1 MNKKKIAVIIEARYH
16 SSRLN
21 GKTMME
27 IKGRPL
33 LDLLIQRVKPS
44 KLIDDVIVATTIK
57 KDCDIIEDYCKK
69 NDIICF
75 RGSEDDVL
83 ERVLSAAKEN
93 NVDIIVELTA
103 DDPLVDAE
111 LIDNMVKFYLEN
123 DYDYISTFV
132 NKRTFPI
139 GYDLRIFSTSK
150 LDELD
155 KITKNPDDRENVSI
169 YFYRNPEKYKVGVLL
184 AKDELNH
191 PEYRL
196 TVDEKEDFEL
206 MKKIF
211 EHFDNFNFSMKD
223 VMNFLKENP
232 ELQLINKKLE
242 HKNFYVY
249 RAAIVGLGRMGHL
262 FENDPLIKKPCT
274 HAGAYSYLR
283 DKVRLVAGCDIR
295 EDRLNLFKE
304 KWNVTRLYKDY
315 KEMLRKEQIDILSVS
330 THAQQHK
337 EIVIEAAKSGVKAI
351 FCEKPISTNLRDAEE
366 MIKVCKEN
374 NVILCIDHTRRFDNF
389 WRKAKEVID
398 SGLIGDI
405 KVINAYSTAGL
416 QNGGSHLFDLL
427 RFFNGEVDT
436 VYAKL
441 KRDGTTDPSGIG
453 FLKFKN
459 GSHAFVD
466 IDFRDYVLFQI
477 NLICSKGMLKCGG
490 MIRGDKAFELFT
502 SKSSQTQTGL
512 LELQREEF
520 PEVDGEMALVN
531 AINEIIESIETGK
544 KLISTGEDGLK
555 QLEICTAFYE
565 SDRLNSEIKIPPND
579 KNLNIV
585 PRETSFTKNGK
596 FPESYEKNNILPG
609 F

>member
-1 MNKKKIAVIIEARYH
+1 MNKKKIAVIIEARYS

-27 IKGRPL
+27 IKDRPL

-44 KLIDDVIVATTIK
+44 KLIDNIIVATTVK
-57 KDCDIIEDYCKK
+57 ENCDVIENYCKRSG
-69 NDIICF
+69 IVCF

-111 LIDNMVKFYLEN
+111 LIDNMVKFYLDN

-139 GYDLRIFSTSK
+139 GYDIRIFSTNK
-150 LDELD
+150 LDEID
-155 KITKNPDDRENVSI
+155 KITKDPDNRENVSI

-184 AKDELNH
+184 AKNELNH

-211 EHFDNFNFSMKD
+211 ENFENFNFSMEE

-242 HKNFYVY
+242 HKNFYLY

-274 HAGAYSYLR
+274 HAGTYAYLR

-330 THAQQHK
+330 THTQQHK
-337 EIVIEAAKSGVKAI
+337 DIVIEAARSGVKAI
-351 FCEKPISTNLRDAEE
+351 FCEKPMSLSLNDAEE
-366 MIKVCKEN
+366 MIKACKEN
-374 NVILCIDHTRRFDNF
+374 NVILCIDHTRRFDNL
-389 WRKAKEVID
+389 WRKAKEIVD
-398 SGLIGDI
+398 SGVIGDVKI
-405 KVINAYSTAGL
+405 INAYSTAGL

-441 KRDGTTDPSGIG
+441 KKDGTTDPSGIG

-490 MIRGDKAFELFT
+490 MIRGDKAFELFV
-502 SKSSQTQTGL
+502 SKPSLTQTGL

-520 PEVDGEMALVN
+520 PEVKGEMALVN
-531 AINEIIESIETGK
+531 AINEIVESIETGK
-544 KLISTGEDGLK
+544 RLVSTGEDGLK

-565 SDRLNSEIKIPPND
+565 SDRLNSEIKIPPNK
-579 KNLNIV
+579 KNLDII
-585 PRETSFTKNGK
+585 PRATSFTNDGK
-596 FPESYEKNNILPG
+596 FPDSYEKNSILPG

>member
-1 MNKKKIAVIIEARYH
+1 MNKKKIAVIIEARYS

-27 IKGRPL
+27 IKDRPL

-44 KLIDDVIVATTIK
+44 KLIDNIIVATTVK
-57 KDCDIIEDYCKK
+57 ENCDVIENYCKRSG
-69 NDIICF
+69 IVCF

-83 ERVLSAAKEN
+83 ERVLSAAREN

-111 LIDNMVKFYLEN
+111 LVDNMVKFYLEN
-123 DYDYISTFV
+123 NYDYISTFV

-139 GYDLRIFSTSK
+139 GYDIRVFSTSK
-150 LDELD
+150 LDEID
-155 KITKNPDDRENVSI
+155 RITKDPDDRENVSI
-169 YFYRNPEKYKVGVLL
+169 YFYRNPDKYKVGVLL
-184 AKDELNH
+184 ARDELNH
-191 PEYRL
+191 PEFRL
-196 TVDEKEDFEL
+196 TVDEKDDFEL
-206 MKKIF
+206 MRRIF
-211 EHFDNFNFSMKD
+211 ENFDNLNFSIGE
-223 VMNFLKENP
+223 VINLLKRNP
-232 ELQLINKKLE
+232 ELQMINKKLE

-274 HAGAYSYLR
+274 HAGTYFYLR
-283 DKVRLVAGCDIR
+283 NKVKLVAGCDIR

-304 KWNVTRLYKDY
+304 KWSVKRLYKDY
-315 KEMLRKEQIDILSVS
+315 KEMLKEEQIDILSVS
-330 THAQQHK
+330 THTQQHK
-337 EIVIEAAKSGVKAI
+337 DIVIEAAKSGVKAI
-351 FCEKPISTNLRDAEE
+351 FCEKPMALNLSDAEE
-366 MIKVCKEN
+366 MIRACKEN
-374 NVILCIDHTRRFDNF
+374 NVILCIDHTRRFDNS
-389 WRKAKEVID
+389 WRKAKEIID

-405 KVINAYSTAGL
+405 KTINAYSTAGL

-436 VYAKL
+436 VYAKM
-441 KRDGTTDPSGIG
+441 RGDETIDPSGIG

-459 GSHAFVD
+459 GSYAFVD

-490 MIRGDKAFELFT
+490 MIRGDKAFELFV
-502 SKSSQTQTGL
+502 SEPSPTQNGL

-520 PEVDGEMALVN
+520 PEVKGDIALVN
-531 AINEIIESIETGK
+531 AINEIIGSIETGE
-544 KLISTGEDGLK
+544 KLVSTGEDGLK
-555 QLEICTAFYE
+555 QLEICTAFHE
-565 SDRLNSEIKIPPND
+565 SNRLNSEIKIPPNN
-579 KNLNIV
+579 KNLSII
-585 PRETSFTKNGK
+585 PRETSFTNDGK
-596 FPESYEKNNILPG
+596 FPDSYEKNSILPG

>member
-1 MNKKKIAVIIEARYH
+1 MDKKKIVAIIEARYN

-44 KLIDDVIVATTIK
+44 NLIDDIIVATTINE
-57 KDCDIIEDYCKK
+57 DCDIIENYCEK
-69 NDIICF
+69 NDITCF

-83 ERVLSAAKEN
+83 KRVLLAARKN

-103 DDPLVDAE
+103 DDPLVDVE

-139 GYDLRIFSTSK
+139 GYDIRMFSTEK

-155 KITKNPDDRENVSI
+155 KITIDPDDRENVSI

-184 AKDELNH
+184 AKNELNH

-196 TVDEKEDFEL
+196 TVDEIEDFEL

-211 EHFDNFNFSMKD
+211 ENFNSLNFSIGE
-223 VMNFLKENP
+223 VINFLNKNP

-242 HKNFYVY
+242 HKNFYIY

-274 HAGAYSYLR
+274 HAGTYNYLR

-304 KWNVTRLYKDY
+304 KWGVTRLYKSY
-315 KEMLRKEQIDILSVS
+315 KEMLKKEQIDILSVS
-330 THAQQHK
+330 THALEHK

-351 FCEKPISTNLRDAEE
+351 FCEKPISISLRDAEE
-366 MIKVCKEN
+366 MIRVCKEN
-374 NVILCIDHTRRFDNF
+374 NVILCIDHTRRFDNL
-389 WRKAKEVID
+389 WRKAKEIID
-398 SGLIGDI
+398 SRLIGDI
-405 KVINAYSTAGL
+405 KIINAYSTAGL

-441 KRDGTTDPSGIG
+441 KRDVTTDHSGTG

-459 GSHAFVD
+459 GSYAFVD

-477 NLICSKGMLKCGG
+477 SLICSKGMLKCGG
-490 MIRGDKAFELFT
+490 MIRGDKTFELFI
-502 SKSSQTQTGL
+502 SKPSNTQTGL
-512 LELQREEF
+512 LEIQREEF
-520 PEVDGEMALVN
+520 PEVKGEMALIN
-531 AINEIIESIETGK
+531 AMNEIVESIETGK

-579 KNLNIV
+579 KSLSII
-585 PRETSFTKNGK
+585 PRATSFTKDGK